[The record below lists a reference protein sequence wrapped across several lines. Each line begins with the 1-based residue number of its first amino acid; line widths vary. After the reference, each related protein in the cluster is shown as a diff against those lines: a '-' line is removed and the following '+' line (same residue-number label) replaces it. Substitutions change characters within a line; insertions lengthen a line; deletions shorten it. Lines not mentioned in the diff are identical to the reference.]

1 MFLLTGPLLEF
12 YKFKIIMLEYPDYSF
27 VIQSYVKYVT
37 VVAYAP
43 LRKKRI
49 ISPLKTL
56 PEAQRTQELTPL
68 LRTNSATTRWHHM
81 H

>member
-37 VVAYAP
+37 VVAYARM
-43 LRKKRI
+43 RKKRI
-49 ISPLKTL
+49 ISPLKKYPDWSSPKSKSTWTGL
-56 PEAQRTQELTPL
+56 VLF
-68 LRTNSATTRWHHM
+68 
-81 H
+81 